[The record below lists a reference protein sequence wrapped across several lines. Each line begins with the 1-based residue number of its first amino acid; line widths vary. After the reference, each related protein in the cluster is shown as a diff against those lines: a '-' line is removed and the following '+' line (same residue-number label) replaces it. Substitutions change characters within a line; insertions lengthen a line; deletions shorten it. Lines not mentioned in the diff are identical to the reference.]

1 MTWKQ
6 KSQEGVLP
14 ASILAQRSARKIDW
28 RIYPVM
34 SKISLRR
41 YSCLMERRDS
51 PSLLL
56 SNILFSTIIKPSLQ
70 IVRNFTTPWR
80 SKKLCA
86 VMSMT
91 LRMTMLA
98 SQSPKMKQG
107 LVYWERRPSARV
119 PSSSN
124 VNLKRFISK
133 FKNCSTFASAQIN
146 STITILHIW
155 LMPSALLLVTI
166 CWRCRYSTLIL
177 YSETLQRGEFLNHSR
192 RLTLVNVGNNAWKL
206 RNIEAF

>member
-56 SNILFSTIIKPSLQ
+56 SNILFFTTIKPSLQ
-70 IVRNFTTPWR
+70 IVRNFIIPWR

-91 LRMTMLA
+91 LRMTMPA

-119 PSSSN
+119 QSSSN

-133 FKNCSTFASAQIN
+133 FKNYSTFASAQIN

-155 LMPSALLLVTI
+155 LMLSVLLLVTI

-177 YSETLQRGEFLNHSR
+177 YSETLQRGEFPNPSR
-192 RLTLVNVGNNAWKL
+192 RLMLVNVGNNAWKL

>member
-1 MTWKQ
+1 M
-6 KSQEGVLP
+6 L
-14 ASILAQRSARKIDW
+14 
-28 RIYPVM
+28 
-34 SKISLRR
+34 KISLRR
-41 YSCLMERRDS
+41 YLFLMERRDS
-51 PSLLL
+51 PSLL
-56 SNILFSTIIKPSLQ
+56 SSSILFFTIIKPSLQ
-70 IVRNFTTPWR
+70 IVRNFIIPWR

-91 LRMTMLA
+91 QRMTMLA

-107 LVYWERRPSARV
+107 LVYWERRPSVRV
-119 PSSSN
+119 QSSSN

-133 FKNCSTFASAQIN
+133 FKNCFTFENAQIN

-155 LMPSALLLVTI
+155 LMPSVLLLVTI

-177 YSETLQRGEFLNHSR
+177 YSETLQRGEFLNPSR
-192 RLTLVNVGNNAWKL
+192 RLMLVNVGNNAWKL